1 MKKLLAITFLVLF
14 ATTSYV
20 SARTVY
26 DSTGRHII
34 HDDTIRGQRKE
45 KEMAA
50 NPQRQQRAAAAARI
64 DYDKAMRDLDR
75 PKSNFYQD
83 QVRNRY

>member
-1 MKKLLAITFLVLF
+1 MKKILAITFLVLF

-34 HDDTIRGQRKE
+34 HDDTLRGQKRE
-45 KEMAA
+45 KEAAA
-50 NPQRQQRAAAAARI
+50 NPQRQRAAAAARI
-64 DYDKAMRDLDR
+64 DYDKAMRDSDKL
-75 PKSNFYQD
+75 KSNYYQD
-83 QVRNRY
+83 QIKYKY